1 LIALA
6 RPNGDPTCDE
16 RRRGELVVGRRVVVL
31 QYASASLA
39 GQEGVIAGVDNP
51 GWDAVECMVL
61 LDGWDHGLSFFWNEL
76 MTV

>member
-1 LIALA
+1 
-6 RPNGDPTCDE
+6 
-16 RRRGELVVGRRVVVL
+16 VVL